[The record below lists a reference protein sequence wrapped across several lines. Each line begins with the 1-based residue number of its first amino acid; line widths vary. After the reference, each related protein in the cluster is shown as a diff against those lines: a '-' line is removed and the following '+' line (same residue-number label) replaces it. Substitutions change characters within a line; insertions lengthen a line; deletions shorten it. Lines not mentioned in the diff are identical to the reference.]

1 MFHWT
6 ETIENSIFADTDVKT
21 EYATGCYATG
31 GTFSITR
38 KAVTCTVYNAAAH
51 LTAAQACTAIK
62 CVPDASIS
70 PNIFYTSGTGNTDC
84 IAIACNTLVP
94 EGLNQNYRYEV
105 FDQLPVRCTAIKC
118 SSSGHIFGMSSE

>member
-21 EYATGCYATG
+21 KYATGCYATG

-51 LTAAQACTAIK
+51 LTVAQACTAIK

-70 PNIFYTSGTGNTDC
+70 PDIFYKGATDC
-84 IAIACNTLVP
+84 IAIACNALTP
-94 EGLNQNYRYEV
+94 AGGGGQNYLYAV
-105 FDQLPVRCTAIKC
+105 FESESVRCTAIKC
-118 SSSGHIFGMSSE
+118 SSSGNIFTVGSE

>member
-21 EYATGCYATG
+21 KYATGCYATG

-51 LTAAQACTAIK
+51 LTAAQSCTAVK
-62 CVPDASIS
+62 CVPDTSIS
-70 PNIFYTSGTGNTDC
+70 LDIFYASGNTDC
-84 IAIACNTLVP
+84 IAIACNTLAP
-94 EGLNQNYRYEV
+94 AGSSQNYLCDV
-105 FDQLPVRCTAIKC
+105 FDQMSVRCTAIKC
-118 SSSGHIFGMSSE
+118 SSSGEIFDV